1 MATITP
7 TLTITANASSAASSA
22 GPISSSISISETGSL
37 TVDRVTAET
46 KVLGTGTVLVLDGSA
61 LLAIDS
67 DTGQPGSHGGFLYMK
82 NTTASDLDIYVAF
95 ADDGTTEVLGSND
108 DPHRSFTLK
117 QNEFAFV
124 PWDCT
129 GDIVA
134 SGEGTCKLEYMFF
147 NRG

>member
-1 MATITP
+1 MSVIKP
-7 TLTITANASSAASSA
+7 TLSLIANASSASVDA
-22 GPISSSISISETGSL
+22 GPLSVALSLSATTPL
-37 TVDRVTAET
+37 TVDRVVSET
-46 KVLGTGTVLVLDGSA
+46 KILGTGTALVLDGSV

-67 DTGQPGSHGGFLYMK
+67 DTGAPGSHGGFVYMK
-82 NTTASDLDIYVAF
+82 NATASDLDIYVAF
-95 ADDGTTEVLGSND
+95 ALDGALEVLGSND

-117 QNEFAFV
+117 QNEFCFV

-134 SGEGTCKLEYMFF
+134 SGEGATTLEYWFF

>member
-46 KVLGTGTVLVLDGSA
+46 KILGTGTVLILDGSA
-61 LLAIDS
+61 LLAVDS
-67 DTGQPGSHGGFLYMK
+67 DTGQPGEHGGFLYMK
-82 NTTASDLDIYVAF
+82 NRTASDLDIYVAF

-134 SGEGTCKLEYMFF
+134 SGEGACTLEYMFF

>member
-1 MATITP
+1 MATITAGM
-7 TLTITANASSAASSA
+7 TITANDSSHATTP
-22 GPISSSISISETGSL
+22 GPLRFALSLSESQAL
-37 TVDRVTAET
+37 TVDRVVSET
-46 KVLGTGTVLVLDGSA
+46 KVLGTGTVLILDGSE

-67 DTGQPGSHGGFLYMK
+67 DSGAPGSHGGFLYLK

-95 ADDGTTEVLGSND
+95 AADGTTEVLGSND
-108 DPHRSFTLK
+108 DPHRSLTLK

-134 SGEGTCKLEYMFF
+134 SGEGATILEYMFF

>member
-1 MATITP
+1 MGVIKP
-7 TLTITANASSAASSA
+7 TLSLIANASSASVDA
-22 GPISSSISISETGSL
+22 GPLSVALSLSATTPL
-37 TVDRVTAET
+37 TVDRVVSET
-46 KVLGTGTVLVLDGSA
+46 KILGTDTALVLDGSV

-67 DTGQPGSHGGFLYMK
+67 DTGAPGSHGGFVYMK
-82 NTTASDLDIYVAF
+82 NATASDLDIYVAF
-95 ADDGTTEVLGSND
+95 AADGALEVLGSND

-117 QNEFAFV
+117 QNEFCFV

-134 SGEGTCKLEYMFF
+134 AGEGATTLEYWFF

>member
-7 TLTITANASSAASSA
+7 KLTLTSNASGASSLP
-22 GPISSSISISETGSL
+22 GPLSVALSLSATTNL
-37 TVDRVTAET
+37 TVDRVVSET
-46 KVLGTGTVLVLDGSA
+46 KILGTGTSLVLDGSN
-61 LLAIDS
+61 LLAVDS
-67 DTGQPGSHGGFLYMK
+67 DSGAPGEHGGFLYLK
-82 NTTASDLDIYVAF
+82 NATASDLDIYVAF
-95 ADDGTTEVLGSND
+95 AADGTTEVLGSND

-129 GDIVA
+129 GDLVA
-134 SGEGTCKLEYMFF
+134 SGEGACTLEYFFF

>member
-7 TLTITANASSAASSA
+7 TLTLTSNASSASSLPGPLSVALSLSASA
-22 GPISSSISISETGSL
+22 NL
-37 TVDRVTAET
+37 TVDRVVSEI
-46 KVLGTGTVLVLDGSA
+46 KVLGTGTVLVLDGSE

-67 DTGQPGSHGGFLYMK
+67 DGGAPGSHGGFLYLK
-82 NTTASDLDIYVAF
+82 NATASDLDIYVAF
-95 ADDGTTEVLGSND
+95 AADGTTEVLGSND

-129 GDIVA
+129 GDVVA
-134 SGEGTCKLEYMFF
+134 SGEGACSLEYFFF